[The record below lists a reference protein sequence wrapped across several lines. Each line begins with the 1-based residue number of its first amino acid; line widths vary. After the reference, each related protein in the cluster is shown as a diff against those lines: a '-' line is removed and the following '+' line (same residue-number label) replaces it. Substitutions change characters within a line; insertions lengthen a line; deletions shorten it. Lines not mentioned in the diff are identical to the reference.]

1 MMLDRAITLVA
12 HYGIAWNCME
22 FSAMKSQAK

>member
-12 HYGIAWNCME
+12 YNGIAWNIME
-22 FSAMKSQAK
+22 FSAVKSQAI